1 MAVFDATTNGA
12 VCEPTVV
19 SMRTIRSRAA
29 CCVRRERTAAAPARG
44 RSKHVPLHP
53 DRFQVPP
60 RSASRG
66 WKIQQHETIV
76 VTYPQA
82 VESKHWHGT
91 VSIRSDELPG
101 QIEEPRLERAPRC
114 RGTMQGCQPRL
125 SVRRLERVPVVSAIV
140 PAREPVE
147 APGSR

>member
-1 MAVFDATTNGA
+1 MEQCASRQWYQCGRSARGPHAVFG
-12 VCEPTVV
+12 E
-19 SMRTIRSRAA
+19 SGQQLH
-29 CCVRRERTAAAPARG
+29 RREAARNTC
-44 RSKHVPLHP
+44 
-53 DRFQVPP
+53 RFILIDFRCLP